1 MNLIQ
6 KFMEMEDS
14 ELRVAFVEFKQ
25 HEKTGV
31 LQDGILRNI
40 IDEID
45 GIDGDPLVIINVE
58 HALLR
63 ELAGRWFYNS

>member
-6 KFMEMEDS
+6 KFMEMKDS
-14 ELRVAFVEFKQ
+14 ELRIAFVEFKQ

-45 GIDGDPLVIINVE
+45 GIDIINVE

>member
-40 IDEID
+40 IDGID
-45 GIDGDPLVIINVE
+45 GIDIINVE

>member
-1 MNLIQ
+1 MEIMNLIQ
-6 KFMEMEDS
+6 KFMEMKDS
-14 ELRVAFVEFKQ
+14 ELRIAFVEFKQ

-45 GIDGDPLVIINVE
+45 GIDIINVE

>member
-1 MNLIQ
+1 MEIMNLIQ

-45 GIDGDPLVIINVE
+45 GDPLVIINVE

>member
-1 MNLIQ
+1 MEIMNLIQ

-45 GIDGDPLVIINVE
+45 GIDIINVE

>member
-6 KFMEMEDS
+6 RFMIMKDS
-14 ELRVAFVEFKQ
+14 ELRMAFEEFLV

-31 LQDGILRNI
+31 LQDGIIRNI
-40 IDEID
+40 VDEIND
-45 GIDGDPLVIINVE
+45 SNPLVIINVE

-63 ELAGRWFYNS
+63 EMAGRWYYNN

>member
-45 GIDGDPLVIINVE
+45 GIDIINVE

>member
-1 MNLIQ
+1 M
-6 KFMEMEDS
+6 
-14 ELRVAFVEFKQ
+14 EFKQ

-45 GIDGDPLVIINVE
+45 GIDIINVE

>member
-45 GIDGDPLVIINVE
+45 GDPLVIINVE

>member
-1 MNLIQ
+1 MEIMNLIQ

-40 IDEID
+40 IDGID
-45 GIDGDPLVIINVE
+45 GIDIINVE